1 MQFYL
6 VKFYRFSDNTEV
18 DKRRIEAVYYNA
30 MRLSPCKKNVQD
42 YFSPWKLNFL
52 MNPQV
57 SQVRLVIPIM
67 AESSTSMR
75 LSEQLLH
82 FKSQN

>member
-30 MRLSPCKKNVQD
+30 MRLSPCKK
-42 YFSPWKLNFL
+42 KRARLFL
-52 MNPQV
+52 SLEVELPYEPSSQS
-57 SQVRLVIPIM
+57 SQVGRPY
-67 AESSTSMR
+67 
-75 LSEQLLH
+75 
-82 FKSQN
+82 NG